1 MGQVIASATTSLD
14 GFIARQD
21 HGIDELFGW
30 YDAGDVVVENHGD
43 LPPFRLTAES
53 AAYWLAW
60 RESLGALVVGREL
73 FDLTDGWGG
82 AHPLGVPFVLLTHRP
97 VRSSAALG
105 SPDLVVMHEGV
116 GEAVAAAQELAG
128 DKVVGVAAGTIA
140 SQVHAAGLLDAVNVD
155 LVPVFLGSGR
165 PYFTAQAG
173 GPVPLGDPTAVVPSR
188 GVTHLSFPVRR

>member
-14 GFIARQD
+14 GFIARRD
-21 HGIDELFGW
+21 HGVDELFGW
-30 YDAGDVVVENHGD
+30 YDDGDVVVENHGD
-43 LPPFRLTAES
+43 LPPFRLTEAS

-82 AHPLGVPFVLLTHRP
+82 QHPLGVPFVLLTHRP
-97 VRSSAALG
+97 VTGSSALG
-105 SPDLVVMHEGV
+105 SPDLVVLHEGI

-140 SQVHAAGLLDAVNVD
+140 SQALRAGLLDAVNVD
-155 LVPVFLGSGR
+155 LVPVFLGEGR
-165 PYFTAQAG
+165 PYFTGDVGWPA
-173 GPVPLGDPTAVVPSR
+173 VLGDPTSVVR
-188 GVTHLSFPVRR
+188 GRRVTHLSFPVVR